1 MITIEHR
8 YCTPVEI
15 LYRPSTTDG
24 SYGLYEYTTGN
35 MDEIAEHICE
45 VLVKHN
51 LSAADVCSEE
61 TGEILMVIK
70 RS

>member
-8 YCTPVEI
+8 YCAPVEI
-15 LYRPSTTDG
+15 LYRPNTTDG
-24 SYGLYEYTTGN
+24 GYSLYENTIGN

-51 LSAADVCSEE
+51 FSTADVCSEE
-61 TGEILMVIK
+61 TGEILMIIK

>member
-8 YCTPVEI
+8 YCAPVEI
-15 LYRPSTTDG
+15 LYRPNAADG
-24 SYGLYEYTTGN
+24 GYGLYENTIGN

-51 LSAADVCSEE
+51 FSAADVCSEE

>member
-15 LYRPSTTDG
+15 LYRPNTADG
-24 SYGLYEYTTGN
+24 SYGLYENTIGN

-51 LSAADVCSEE
+51 FPAADVCSEE